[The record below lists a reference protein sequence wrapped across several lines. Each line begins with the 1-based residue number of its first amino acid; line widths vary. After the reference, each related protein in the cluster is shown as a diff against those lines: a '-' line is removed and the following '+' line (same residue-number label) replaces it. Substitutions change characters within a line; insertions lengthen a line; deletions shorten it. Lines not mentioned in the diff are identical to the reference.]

1 MKNLAIAHFL
11 HFLKTVRQKR
21 AYTQQRVAE
30 RFGIR
35 QGYMSDLEKGRHDP
49 RLSTF
54 LEWSRLLGFELM
66 LVSKELVLTVNEILG
81 EGPSNDDGF
90 TPFKP
95 IPDEVC

>member
-1 MKNLAIAHFL
+1 MKDFAIAHFL
-11 HFLKTVRQKR
+11 NFLKTARQKR

-30 RFGIR
+30 RLGIK

-66 LVSKELVLTVNEILG
+66 LVPKELVLTVNAILG
-81 EGPSNDDGF
+81 EETSNDDGF
-90 TPFKP
+90 SPFKP
-95 IPDEVC
+95 LPDEV